1 MKILLLPLVCVV
13 LMIGSIIFEQTT
25 MEIYAYG
32 YVINRNTREK
42 DLNDTELKK
51 NKGNT
56 KANHNRKNINLQNC
70 KNGCDTEKY
79 EKKINKE
86 KNTKNKRN
94 KTSKKNMK
102 DSTNDKLKK
111 SSVLFFIKPVRDGIT
126 SSYFGD
132 IIDRNVYHKGH
143 DWAVPVGT
151 KVYGAEAGIVE
162 LAYFSESY
170 GYNVL
175 IKHKGNMETRYAH
188 MSSLCVKEGDTVKK
202 GELIGFSGNTGDS
215 TGPHL
220 HFEVIKEGVKV
231 NPLKY
236 VE

>member
-1 MKILLLPLVCVV
+1 M
-13 LMIGSIIFEQTT
+13 
-25 MEIYAYG
+25 
-32 YVINRNTREK
+32 
-42 DLNDTELKK
+42 K
-51 NKGNT
+51 NKS
-56 KANHNRKNINLQNC
+56 
-70 KNGCDTEKY
+70 
-79 EKKINKE
+79 
-86 KNTKNKRN
+86 N
-94 KTSKKNMK
+94 KTSKKNLK

-111 SSVLFFIKPVRDGIT
+111 SSVLFFIKPVKDGIT

-132 IIDRNVYHKGH
+132 VVDRNACHKGH

-162 LAYFSESY
+162 LAYYSESY

-175 IKHKGNMETRYAH
+175 IKHKDNMETRYAH
-188 MSSLCVKEGDTVKK
+188 MSSLCVKKGDIVNK
-202 GELIGFSGNTGDS
+202 GELIGFSGNTGNS

>member
-1 MKILLLPLVCVV
+1 MKILFLPILCVL
-13 LMIGSIIFEQTT
+13 LMIGIIIFEQTT

-42 DLNDTELKK
+42 DLN
-51 NKGNT
+51 
-56 KANHNRKNINLQNC
+56 
-70 KNGCDTEKY
+70 
-79 EKKINKE
+79 EKKINTKIY
-86 KNTKNKRN
+86 KKKIKNKSN
-94 KTSKKNMK
+94 KTSKKNLK

-111 SSVLFFIKPVRDGIT
+111 SSVLFFIKPVKGGIT

-132 IIDRNVYHKGH
+132 VVDRNACHKGH

-162 LAYFSESY
+162 LAYYSESY

-175 IKHKGNMETRYAH
+175 IKHKDNMETRYAH
-188 MSSLCVKEGDTVKK
+188 MSSLCVKKGDIVNK

>member
-1 MKILLLPLVCVV
+1 
-13 LMIGSIIFEQTT
+13 MIGIIIFEQTT

-42 DLNDTELKK
+42 DLN
-51 NKGNT
+51 
-56 KANHNRKNINLQNC
+56 
-70 KNGCDTEKY
+70 
-79 EKKINKE
+79 EKKINPKIY
-86 KNTKNKRN
+86 KKKIKNKSN
-94 KTSKKNMK
+94 KTSKKNLK

-111 SSVLFFIKPVRDGIT
+111 SSVLFFIKPVKGGIT

-132 IIDRNVYHKGH
+132 VVDRNACHIGH

-162 LAYFSESY
+162 LAYYSESY

-175 IKHKGNMETRYAH
+175 IKHKDNMETRYAH
-188 MSSLCVKEGDTVKK
+188 MSSLCVKKGDIVNK